1 MTITLLYVIAFG
13 VLFGAY
19 AYFDLRKSARV
30 QIGEKLSNELLLLQL
45 DVDQFVRQ
53 EFEQLSASDQRY
65 AIALSNLEG
74 TQLGR
79 VRRLQRRRRF
89 DYPLQTTLDV
99 SRHGIDVVEDTIAA
113 IASPRLIELY
123 RAYQRILLAGFE
135 AHLPEP
141 QLKNVLSP
149 YLRLA
154 LLPRNGSSQPRDLR
168 EWYARRAYQL
178 R

>member
-13 VLFGAY
+13 LLFGAY

-30 QIGEKLSNELLLLQL
+30 QVGEKLSNDLLLLQL
-45 DVDQFVRQ
+45 DADNFARRYYD
-53 EFEQLSASDQRY
+53 QLSESDRHY
-65 AIALSNLEG
+65 AIVLSNLEG

-79 VRRLQRRRRF
+79 VRRLQKRRSF
-89 DYPLQTTLDV
+89 NYALHTTLNV
-99 SRHGIDVVEDTIAA
+99 SRHGIDVIEDTIAA
-113 IASPRLIELY
+113 IESPQLVELY
-123 RAYQRILLAGFE
+123 RTYQRILLAGFE

-154 LLPRNGSSQPRDLR
+154 LLPKNGSIQINGLR
-168 EWYARRAYQL
+168 EWYAERVYEL